1 MWHFHTSRMLQ
12 VSVYLISPFSV
23 LVELRMR
30 SFITHCVFLRGLHI
44 FLCATFQLTIP
55 IKSQLRCL
63 RLPSGFLLVSIP
75 SINLSLQ
82 FDRRSAHI
90 LIYLF
95 FSTSMNINHS
105 YISSWNFLSQ
115 MFRSIQFYHS
125 GLKFYYLVQI
135 ISD

>member
-82 FDRRSAHI
+82 FDRSSAHI

-95 FSTSMNINHS
+95 FF
-105 YISSWNFLSQ
+105 NFNEYKSFLYQFLEFSFPNVQEYAILSFWPQ
-115 MFRSIQFYHS
+115 VLLS
-125 GLKFYYLVQI
+125 GTDHF
-135 ISD
+135 

>member
-30 SFITHCVFLRGLHI
+30 SFITHCVFLRGLHT

-82 FDRRSAHI
+82 FDRSSAHI

-95 FSTSMNINHS
+95 FF
-105 YISSWNFLSQ
+105 NFNEYKSFLYQFLEFSFPNVQEYAILSFWPQ
-115 MFRSIQFYHS
+115 VLLS
-125 GLKFYYLVQI
+125 GTDHF
-135 ISD
+135 

>member
-1 MWHFHTSRMLQ
+1 MWHFHTSRMRS

-82 FDRRSAHI
+82 FDRSSAHI

-95 FSTSMNINHS
+95 FF
-105 YISSWNFLSQ
+105 NFNEYKSFLYQFLEFSFPNVQEYAILSFWPQ
-115 MFRSIQFYHS
+115 VLLS
-125 GLKFYYLVQI
+125 GTDHF
-135 ISD
+135 